1 LGNTKGEKMIIYK
14 VTNNVNGTIYIGKTK
29 NTIEQ
34 RWKQH
39 CSKSNLKKHRFYEA
53 IQEFG
58 KENFSIEII
67 DKATTDEEACE
78 KEIYWISRYDCRYPN
93 GYNVS
98 KGGMNGGSYVRIKNE
113 TTGEVFESISEAARK
128 YNRHIQAIN
137 QALDKP
143 HRTSAGCKWVTI
155 K

>member
-1 LGNTKGEKMIIYK
+1 MKIYK
-14 VTNNVNGTIYIGKTK
+14 IINNVNGMIYIGKTK
-29 NTIEQ
+29 RDLLV

-39 CSKSNLKKHRFYEA
+39 CRDSKNPHKRFRLQEDILKY
-53 IQEFG
+53 G
-58 KENFSIEII
+58 PENFTIECIEEVQ
-67 DKATTDEEACE
+67 TEQEACE
-78 KEIYWISRYDCRYPN
+78 KEIYWIGKYDCRYPN

-113 TTGEVFESISEAARK
+113 TTGEVFESISEAARR
-128 YNRHIQAIN
+128 YNRKVGAIQM
-137 QALDKP
+137 ALDKP